1 MITNN
6 TIKIVVDV
14 FNVSIS
20 QYRYAYIKYPGSK
33 FEMLV
38 HYKADSRLVSLLV
51 FDTEL
56 LCTNHHRYLTRDLDM
71 YTMRTIENLLLKEN
85 IIIRD
90 KESLYLSKHILLKLL

>member
-1 MITNN
+1 
-6 TIKIVVDV
+6 
-14 FNVSIS
+14 
-20 QYRYAYIKYPGSK
+20 
-33 FEMLV
+33 MLV

-51 FDTEL
+51 FDTKL
-56 LCTNHHRYLTRDLDM
+56 LCINHHRYLTRDLDM

>member
-1 MITNN
+1 MIANN

-14 FNVSIS
+14 FNVYIS
-20 QYRYAYIKYPGSK
+20 QYRYIKYIGPK

-38 HYKADSRLVSLLV
+38 YYKVDFRLISLLV
-51 FDTEL
+51 FDAKS
-56 LCTNHHRYLTRDLDM
+56 LCINHHRYVNRDLDM